1 MTVKDEQGNNIDL
14 EIIIVED
21 DNSIFV
27 QFTGFDD
34 IDQLED
40 YADFLHEHLPLM
52 LFQSKVQ
59 H

>member
-1 MTVKDEQGNNIDL
+1 MTVKDEHGNNIEF
-14 EIIIVED
+14 EIIIVEE

-27 QFTGFDD
+27 HFTGFED
-34 IDQLED
+34 IEQTED
-40 YADFLHEHLPLM
+40 YADFLLEHLPLM

>member
-1 MTVKDEQGNNIDL
+1 MTVKDEHDNNIGM
-14 EIIIVED
+14 EIIVVEE

-27 QFTGFDD
+27 HLTGFED
-34 IDQLED
+34 IEQVED
-40 YADFLHEHLPLM
+40 YADFLQEHLPLM